1 MGKTYSI
8 VFKKNAVSLLNELNS
23 KGFVLVNKKEVKNVR
38 DLVKEIGISRDS
50 MYKWKKS
57 LIPVPETKK
66 EKKKAKKRE
75 KEVSPEEKTIE
86 LMNLGRELTLTEAD
100 AGIIGGRFV
109 GYIAQ
114 QARIKGYSKMKLPEM
129 MRKVGQFYLD
139 KSKEGK

>member
-8 VFKKNAVSLLNELNS
+8 VFKKRAVSLLNELNS
-23 KGFVLVNKKEVKNVR
+23 KGIVVVDKKEVKNVR
-38 DLVKEIGISRDS
+38 DLVKAIGISRDS

-57 LIPVPETKK
+57 LIPVPATKK
-66 EKKKAKKRE
+66 TKKKAKKKAGKLLEEEQIIIEIE
-75 KEVSPEEKTIE
+75 KELDIS
-86 LMNLGRELTLTEAD
+86 EAD

-139 KSKEGK
+139 KAQGK